1 MTAEIPV
8 TAATP
13 AQATTLIT
21 RPRSVLVGLVG
32 QGVGPSLTPPMHEL
46 EGARHGMHYV
56 YRTIEV
62 DPDHVAPQ
70 DIEALL
76 WAARRMGFNGLNVT
90 HPVKQA
96 VMPLLDE
103 LAVSAQRVGA
113 CNTIVFDGD
122 RTVGHNTDVTGF
134 GASFD
139 ASFGDAARGR
149 VVIVGAGGAG
159 SAVVTALSK
168 RGVGDLVIVDIDVAR
183 AQQLAVRIAGLSAG
197 RVRGAGP
204 AELPRLLANA
214 DGVINATAFGMAAH
228 PGTAFDPDLLAE
240 DAWVGDIVYRPTETP
255 LLTAA
260 RARGLRTMSGL
271 GMAMGQAADAFEIF
285 TGEPADRA
293 AMTND
298 LKNLVA
304 AEDAAAPALPDTEEE
319 ENRR

>member
-159 SAVVTALSK
+159 SAVATALSK

-183 AQQLAVRIAGLSAG
+183 AQRLAARIAGLSAG

-304 AEDAAAPALPDTEEE
+304 AEDAAAPAQPDTEER

>member
-1 MTAEIPV
+1 MTAETPQETGTL
-8 TAATP
+8 TA
-13 AQATTLIT
+13 

-113 CNTIVFDGD
+113 CNTIVFDDG

-139 ASFGDAARGR
+139 ASFGDAARDR
-149 VVIVGAGGAG
+149 VVVVGAGGAG
-159 SAVVTALSK
+159 SAVTTALAEH
-168 RGVGDLVIVDIDVAR
+168 GIDDLVIVDIDVAR
-183 AQQLAVRIAGLSAG
+183 AQELAARIADLSAG
-197 RVRGAGP
+197 RARGAGP
-204 AELPRLLANA
+204 ADLPRLLAEA

-304 AEDAAAPALPDTEEE
+304 AEDAAAPAQPDTEER

>member
-1 MTAEIPV
+1 M
-8 TAATP
+8 
-13 AQATTLIT
+13 
-21 RPRSVLVGLVG
+21 LVGLVG

-113 CNTIVFDGD
+113 CNTIVFDDG

-139 ASFGDAARGR
+139 ASFGDAAR
-149 VVIVGAGGAG
+149 
-159 SAVVTALSK
+159 
-168 RGVGDLVIVDIDVAR
+168 DLVIVDIDVAR
-183 AQQLAVRIAGLSAG
+183 AQQLAARIAGLSAG

-304 AEDAAAPALPDTEEE
+304 A
-319 ENRR
+319 